1 MMMACLEEVR
11 DAQISI
17 DMELS
22 PIEDSYAF
30 LHKCG
35 VNVAKEEVE
44 RVDSLRY
51 SFKRLLSQAVSE
63 ANNTVHTPLPSPS
76 PQSKVQLEL
85 VEIQPQFKTNL
96 LESVETYRTNLSSF
110 MNNYKTVRKNT
121 CTNVTVL

>member
-63 ANNTVHTPLPSPS
+63 ANNTVCTPLPPPSPS
-76 PQSKVQLEL
+76 PE
-85 VEIQPQFKTNL
+85 
-96 LESVETYRTNLSSF
+96 
-110 MNNYKTVRKNT
+110 
-121 CTNVTVL
+121 

>member
-63 ANNTVHTPLPSPS
+63 ANNTVHTPLPPPSPS
-76 PQSKVQLEL
+76 PE
-85 VEIQPQFKTNL
+85 
-96 LESVETYRTNLSSF
+96 
-110 MNNYKTVRKNT
+110 
-121 CTNVTVL
+121 

>member
-1 MMMACLEEVR
+1 MACLEEVR

-63 ANNTVHTPLPSPS
+63 YCMYTIT
-76 PQSKVQLEL
+76 
-85 VEIQPQFKTNL
+85 
-96 LESVETYRTNLSSF
+96 SSF
-110 MNNYKTVRKNT
+110 SLPRVRYSWNWLRYSLSLRLT
-121 CTNVTVL
+121 YWRV

>member
-63 ANNTVHTPLPSPS
+63 ANNTVHTPLPPPS
-76 PQSKVQLEL
+76 SQSKVQLEL

>member
-11 DAQISI
+11 DAQIGI

-35 VNVAKEEVE
+35 VSVAKEEVE

-51 SFKRLLSQAVSE
+51 SFKRLLSQAVS
-63 ANNTVHTPLPSPS
+63 
-76 PQSKVQLEL
+76 
-85 VEIQPQFKTNL
+85 
-96 LESVETYRTNLSSF
+96 
-110 MNNYKTVRKNT
+110 T
-121 CTNVTVL
+121 CTCITTYLHLLITVLE

>member
-1 MMMACLEEVR
+1 MACLEEVR

-63 ANNTVHTPLPSPS
+63 ANNTVRTPLPPPS
-76 PQSKVQLEL
+76 SQSKVQLEL